1 MNQTRNTNETVEDV
15 PIIERFSRPK
25 STSESTRKESSDKRK
40 KSMNYTLK
48 VTEEERTRS
57 SNTKE
62 IDPRRSRKS
71 IPYFRQRR

>member
-1 MNQTRNTNETVEDV
+1 
-15 PIIERFSRPK
+15 
-25 STSESTRKESSDKRK
+25 
-40 KSMNYTLK
+40 MNYTLK